1 MDGGTWDGEMLVV
14 VDVAPDVCAPPP
26 PPPAEIVVVECWE
39 DDDEDE
45 GELPRAFPP
54 PLFPVEDAEAPVCVA
69 FAAFV
74 VADDEDADALDGVFG
89 FELRICAQVGF
100 DGDG

>member
-1 MDGGTWDGEMLVV
+1 MLVV
-14 VDVAPDVCAPPP
+14 VDVVPVAPDICAPPP
-26 PPPAEIVVVECWE
+26 AEVVVVECWE

-54 PLFPVEDAEAPVCVA
+54 PLFPVLDAEAAIFVVA
-69 FAAFV
+69 AAAFV
-74 VADDEDADALDGVFG
+74 VDDEDALDGVFG

-100 DGDG
+100 DGEG